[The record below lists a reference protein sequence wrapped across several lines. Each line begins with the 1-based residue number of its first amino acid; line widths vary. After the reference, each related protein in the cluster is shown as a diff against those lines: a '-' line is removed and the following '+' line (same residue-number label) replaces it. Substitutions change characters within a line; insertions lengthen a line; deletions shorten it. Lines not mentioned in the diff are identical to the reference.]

1 MTHLR
6 WVNSWLETGQ
16 GFPCLF
22 HFFTGFYCPG
32 CGGTRAVR
40 LLLKGDLAG
49 SFQYHPFVLYVCA
62 ALAVELVIWTA
73 CCFRRS
79 VLGQKEVRY
88 LPGMERRYRRWVAV
102 GAFVVIVNWIVKNV
116 FLLAGIDLL
125 PPVG

>member
-49 SFQYHPFVLYVCA
+49 SSQYHPFALYVCG

-79 VLGQKEVRY
+79 VLGRKEVRY